1 MDLKTAPR
9 DRAVGHPPIAQAPAP
24 DLAETLAEMGVRAR
38 AASAVLRQASPD
50 QRTAAITAM
59 AKHLRNSTA
68 VVLAANA
75 QDLAAGRTAGLSPAL
90 LDRLRLDEAR
100 LDSVA
105 ASLETVAAI
114 PDPLGAEI
122 GRWTRPNGLDIAR
135 VRTPIG
141 VIAVI
146 YEARPNVTADA
157 AALCVRSGNAVI
169 LRGGSEA
176 IRSSLAIH
184 AALEAGLVE
193 AGLPA
198 GAVQIVPTADRD
210 GVRHILEGLNGTID
224 LLIPRGG
231 KGLLTRVKAD
241 ARVAVLGHLEG
252 LVHSY
257 IHAAADPAKARA
269 LALNSKMRRVS
280 VCGALETLLVDKAV
294 APTLLPLIA
303 SDLMAAGCELRG
315 DAAARAIVPT
325 MAVATEIDWRTEY
338 LEPILAIRVVDD
350 LAEAVDHI
358 AVYGSGHT
366 DAIVTEDPA
375 AAEAFVAAVDSAIV
389 LVNASTQF
397 ADGGEFGFGAEIGIA
412 TDRLH
417 ARGPVGAEQL
427 TTYKYVVRG
436 QGQIRP

>member
-1 MDLKTAPR
+1 
-9 DRAVGHPPIAQAPAP
+9 
-24 DLAETLAEMGVRAR
+24 
-38 AASAVLRQASPD
+38 
-50 QRTAAITAM
+50 
-59 AKHLRNSTA
+59 
-68 VVLAANA
+68 
-75 QDLAAGRTAGLSPAL
+75 
-90 LDRLRLDEAR
+90 
-100 LDSVA
+100 
-105 ASLETVAAI
+105 
-114 PDPLGAEI
+114 
-122 GRWTRPNGLDIAR
+122 
-135 VRTPIG
+135 

-184 AALEAGLVE
+184 AALEAGVVE

-252 LVHSY
+252 LVHTY

-269 LALNSKMRRVS
+269 LVLNSKMRRVS
-280 VCGALETLLVDKAV
+280 VCGALETLLVDRAI

-303 SDLMAAGCELRG
+303 SDLTEAGCELRG
-315 DAAARAIVPT
+315 DAQARAIVPP
-325 MAVATEIDWRTEY
+325 MAIATETDWRTEY
-338 LEPILAIRVVDD
+338 LEPILAVRVVDD
-350 LAEAVDHI
+350 LAQAVDHI

-366 DAIVTEDPA
+366 DAIVTEDRD

-436 QGQIRP
+436 HGQVRP